1 MPEALSVTFRNRL
14 AEIEKAARLVETFG
28 TTHGLSPE
36 APSA

>member
-28 TTHGLSPE
+28 TTHGLS
-36 APSA
+36 ASSPSA